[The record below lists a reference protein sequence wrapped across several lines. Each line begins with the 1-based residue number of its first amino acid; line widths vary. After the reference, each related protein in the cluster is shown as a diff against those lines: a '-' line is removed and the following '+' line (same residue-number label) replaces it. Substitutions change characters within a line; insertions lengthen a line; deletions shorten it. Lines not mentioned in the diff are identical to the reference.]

1 MVLGHAKQDNKERQ
15 GQIESPILWLKC
27 VEDLEILECS
37 DNVINIWLVFNAG
50 CVMLFV
56 LLI

>member
-15 GQIESPILWLKC
+15 GQIESPILWLNC

-37 DNVINIWLVFNAG
+37 DNMW
-50 CVMLFV
+50 
-56 LLI
+56 